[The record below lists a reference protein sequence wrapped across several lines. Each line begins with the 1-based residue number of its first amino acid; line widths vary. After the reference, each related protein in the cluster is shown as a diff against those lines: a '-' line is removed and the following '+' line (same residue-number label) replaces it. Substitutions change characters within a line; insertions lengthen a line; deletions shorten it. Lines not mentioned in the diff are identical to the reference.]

1 MIYFTSGLQKA
12 GSVDWQSGR
21 AMELVFSQT
30 NSWMRFDPGLSEYL
44 AFTALMTI
52 GVLLWELVAFPV
64 LVWVRSLRLWV
75 LASGVLFHL
84 GIVIFFKVFI
94 FTEIMVVIYC
104 CFLSENQVKW
114 VVDRLS
120 AMILPSKSER
130 KVPSPVGS

>member
-1 MIYFTSGLQKA
+1 
-12 GSVDWQSGR
+12 
-21 AMELVFSQT
+21 
-30 NSWMRFDPGLSEYL
+30 MRFDPGLSEYM

-75 LASGVLFHL
+75 LASRVLFHL

-104 CFLSENQVKW
+104 CFF
-114 VVDRLS
+114 RR
-120 AMILPSKSER
+120 IR
-130 KVPSPVGS
+130 